1 MGNANNKKIEQPAET
16 QPNESKPEAQ
26 AKAPEQKKYRKLG
39 VTCCALSIAL
49 MVTSLIG
56 LWMFCMSDLDLIPAV
71 CTFIIAYGAA
81 WILLFIAKVKS
92 DITMSKIVLVVFIVI
107 AAVIG
112 VYFIPY
118 MIWSLDLYYFLF

>member
-1 MGNANNKKIEQPAET
+1 MGNANNIKIEQPAET
-16 QPNESKPEAQ
+16 QPNESKPNDK
-26 AKAPEQKKYRKLG
+26 AKAPEGKKYRKLG
-39 VTCCALSIAL
+39 VTFCALAIAL

-56 LWMFCMSDLDLIPAV
+56 LWLFCMSDLDLIPAL

-81 WILLFIAKVKS
+81 WILLLIAKVKS
-92 DITMSKIVLVVFIVI
+92 EIKMSKIVLVVFIVI

-118 MIWSLDLYYFLF
+118 MIWSLDLYYMF